1 MKIST
6 LLQSSTNHN
15 KLHLSCC
22 SFFNKSKRQT
32 GLTLIN
38 LLTTLSISSLL
49 MTTGIPAIT
58 QTYYQQRAN
67 STYDELFTL
76 IQFTRL
82 QAVNY
87 HSQVILCPTKD
98 NTNCIN
104 DWSQQLMIFVDKNDD
119 EIKDKG
125 EELLRVRAQ
134 LGSQEQIKWDA
145 SGSRRYLRFKGD
157 GSTGNQNGRLS
168 YCLTTENKLYAKQI
182 VMFLSGRARRGSKSK
197 AIEKCNS

>member
-1 MKIST
+1 MKISPP
-6 LLQSSTNHN
+6 LQNSANHN
-15 KLHLSCC
+15 KFHLSCC

-67 STYDELFTL
+67 SSYNELFTL
-76 IQFTRL
+76 IQFTRM

-87 HSQVILCPTKD
+87 HTQVILCPTID
-98 NTNCIN
+98 NTHCIN
-104 DWSQQLMIFVDKNDD
+104 DWRQPLMIFVDNNSD
-119 EIKDKG
+119 EIKNND
-125 EELLRVRAQ
+125 EELLRVRAK
-134 LGSQEQIKWDA
+134 LDVQEKIKWNA
-145 SGSRRYLRFKGD
+145 SGSRRYLRFKSD

-168 YCLTTENKLYAKQI
+168 YCITIDNKLYSKQI
-182 VMFLSGRARRGSKSK
+182 IMYRSGRARRGNNAD
-197 AIEKCNS
+197 AIKKCSV